1 MSIDN
6 KAAALAAIV
15 LVCIIL
21 AASFDSEAIEP
32 QSSDDATVL
41 LEETSPE
48 VVAHV
53 GEEPFTDFQK
63 AVDYAKTNGGAV
75 SVCKTVNVESDMA
88 VSDVA
93 IRGYGDFAG
102 AFFSVTDR
110 AKLELAM

>member
-1 MSIDN
+1 MS
-6 KAAALAAIV
+6 
-15 LVCIIL
+15 
-21 AASFDSEAIEP
+21 
-32 QSSDDATVL
+32 
-41 LEETSPE
+41 EETSPE
-48 VVAHV
+48 VVAYV

-63 AVDYAKTNGGAV
+63 AVDYVKTNGCSV

-102 AFFSVTDR
+102 AFFSVADR

>member
-1 MSIDN
+1 MSIDI

-15 LVCIIL
+15 LGRIIL
-21 AASFDSEAIEP
+21 AASFDSEAAEP

-41 LEETSPE
+41 SEETSPE
-48 VVAHV
+48 VVAYV

-102 AFFSVTDR
+102 AFFSVADR

>member
-75 SVCKTVNVESDMA
+75 RVCKTVHVESDMS
-88 VSDVA
+88 VSDVT
-93 IRGYGDFAG
+93 IGGYGVLHER
-102 AFFSVTDR
+102 SSQSRIVR
-110 AKLELAM
+110 SWSSAM